1 MSYTKTTHSTTYSS
15 LSPANP
21 ALSAKNKTILV
32 IGGGSG
38 IGLEAAHSF
47 AAAGAATVVLAGR
60 RQAVLTA
67 AASAL
72 RARIPASS
80 PAAIET
86 YALDVRDPHATTAL
100 FERFPAADVV
110 VHAAAVMPTPG
121 ALADADPDALWA
133 AFETNTRG
141 VLNVSRGLAAAAGA
155 AASSRSHEAVLLVL
169 GTAGVFMPP
178 LPGMGAYIASKAVLP
193 KLVEYLAAENAGRV
207 RVAGVHP
214 GLVRTEAALVL
225 EKHGLVFPYDDG
237 LSLPLFLSFPFPL
250 PLPLHFPLLAPLL
263 LLLSCLA
270 PMFSHRILREGV
282 A

>member
-15 LSPANP
+15 ISPANP
-21 ALSAKNKTILV
+21 ALSAKNKIILV

-60 RQAVLTA
+60 RQAILTA

-72 RARIPASS
+72 RDRIPASS

-141 VLNVSRGLAAAAGA
+141 VLNVSRGLATAP
-155 AASSRSHEAVLLVL
+155 SSRSHEAVLLVL

-178 LPGMGAYIASKAVLP
+178 LTGMGGYIASKAVLP

-237 LSLPLFLSFPFPL
+237 LSLPLFLFVSLPSSSSSPFPSACPPSL
-250 PLPLHFPLLAPLL
+250 VAILSGSHVLSPHPLRGR
-263 LLLSCLA
+263 
-270 PMFSHRILREGV
+270 RIDI
-282 A
+282 